1 MKLIIITL
9 LIVGTAYAEDIR
21 KKAPDRQTKDAIPP
35 VSIKEWK
42 DRKYETIKVKP
53 IPTVLEILKK

>member
-1 MKLIIITL
+1 MRMIFITL
-9 LIVGTAYAEDIR
+9 LMIGTAYAEDIR
-21 KKAPDRQTKDAIPP
+21 KAPDRQTKDAIPP

-42 DRKYETIKVKP
+42 NKKYEPIKVKP

>member
-9 LIVGTAYAEDIR
+9 LVVGTAYAEDIR
-21 KKAPDRQTKDAIPP
+21 KAPDKQTKDAIPP

>member
-1 MKLIIITL
+1 MRIIIIAL
-9 LIVGTAYAEDIR
+9 LLVVGTAYAEETR
-21 KKAPDRQTKDAIPP
+21 KAPDRQTKDAIPP

-42 DRKYETIKVKP
+42 DRKYETIKVKT